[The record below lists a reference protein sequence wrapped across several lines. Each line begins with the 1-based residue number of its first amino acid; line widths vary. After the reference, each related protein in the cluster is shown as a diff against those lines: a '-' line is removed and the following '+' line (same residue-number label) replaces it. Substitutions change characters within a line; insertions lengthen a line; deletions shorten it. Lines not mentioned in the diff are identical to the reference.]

1 MSSMKSSRQTGAIN
15 LLLIPLVLAVLGLL
29 GVSSLTAMYYSQAQD
44 YKNNVD
50 QKVAAAV
57 EESNQEISEQ
67 KEKDFAEKEKYPY
80 DTYTG
85 PEAAGSLRLQYP
97 KTWSAYVVEP
107 RNNTGKPV
115 DGYFNP
121 GHVPA
126 TNDTNNSFALRV
138 MVVQQSYDSIMKQYA
153 SAQKNGKVT
162 IVPYQSPNVPS
173 VIGSRVE
180 GEVESKKQGVK
191 VLLPFRDK
199 TLQLWTESNDF
210 RADFDNIILKNLT
223 LTP

>member
-1 MSSMKSSRQTGAIN
+1 MRQTGAMN
-15 LLLIPLVLAVLGLL
+15 LLVIPLILLIMALL
-29 GVSSLTAMYYSQAQD
+29 GVSALTAMYYGQAED
-44 YKNNVD
+44 YKNNVE
-50 QKVAAAV
+50 QKIAAAV

-80 DTYTG
+80 DTYSG
-85 PEAAGSLRLQYP
+85 PDAAGSLRIQYP

-107 RNNTGKPV
+107 RSTNSKPI

-126 TNDTNNSFALRV
+126 ITDNNNSFALRV
-138 MVVQQSYDSIMKQYA
+138 LVVQQSYDTIMKQYV
-153 SAQKNGKVT
+153 SDQKNGKVT
-162 IVPYQSPNVPS
+162 IAPYQSPNVPS
-173 VIGSRVE
+173 LVGSRVE

-199 TLQLWTESNDF
+199 TLQLWTESTEYKS
-210 RADFDNIILKNLT
+210 DFDNIILKNFT